1 MKTMLR
7 RLGSEDRGVTTVE
20 WLGMATIAVIVI
32 ALLLPQIRSSAAD
45 LWDSI
50 AGQLTGLFA

>member
-1 MKTMLR
+1 MKRLLTRLR
-7 RLGSEDRGVTTVE
+7 LDERGVTTVE
-20 WLGMATIAVIVI
+20 WLGMAAIAVLVI

-50 AGQLTGLFA
+50 AGQLTGIFS

>member
-7 RLGSEDRGVTTVE
+7 RLGPEDRGVTTVE
-20 WLGMATIAVIVI
+20 WLGMATIAVLVI